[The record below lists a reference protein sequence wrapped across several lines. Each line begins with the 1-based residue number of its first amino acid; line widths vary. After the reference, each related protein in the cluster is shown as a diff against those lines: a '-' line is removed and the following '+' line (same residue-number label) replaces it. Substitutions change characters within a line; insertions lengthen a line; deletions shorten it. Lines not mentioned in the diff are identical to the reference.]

1 MILSFN
7 FEYSNKTFIF
17 MFLVLI
23 LLIKSSD
30 DDKKFLNK
38 IYKNNNKDD
47 KIISIL
53 KALFT
58 SVINR
63 IFYIFSFILY
73 KIEKYKMNS
82 NKKIIT
88 INIPNSI
95 VIDKKISYIKY
106 LKVVFL
112 IFICFLFTI
121 IIYTIKIY
129 NRYKLFFTAI
139 SFGFITLFFLNIY
152 LLHQKI
158 YKHHKLSLFLIIF
171 FNLSLYIYYLIT
183 ATIAKEIFNIFY
195 FVAFS
200 INYFIYQIIIEKYFI
215 SIYMIFFIESLMYF
229 ITAIIII
236 IITGNKTEVLK
247 INIIYC
253 FLNNLFYFTYQL
265 FILLNIYYFS
275 PIKCITA
282 DLLARNILI
291 ICYKLY
297 VFEYRNYFEKYSDL
311 IVITLNLFFILVYD
325 EILNINLYG
334 LDENIKKNIKIRQDI
349 DANSIVDVDTEQ

>member
-1 MILSFN
+1 
-7 FEYSNKTFIF
+7 

-23 LLIKSSD
+23 LIIKSLD
-30 DDKKFLNK
+30 DDEKFLNK
-38 IYKNNNKDD
+38 IYKNDKDNKDD
-47 KIISIL
+47 KKISIL

-73 KIEKYKMNS
+73 KIEKCEIKS
-82 NKKIIT
+82 NKKINN
-88 INIPNSI
+88 INKPNSI
-95 VIDKKISYIKY
+95 LINKKFSNLKY
-106 LKVVFL
+106 LKIVFL
-112 IFICFLFTI
+112 LFICFLFTT

-129 NRYKLFFTAI
+129 NKYILFFTAI
-139 SFGFITLFFLNIY
+139 SFGFITLFFLNIF
-152 LLHQKI
+152 LLHKKI
-158 YKHHKLSLFLIIF
+158 YKHHKLSLFLIIL

-183 ATIAKEIFNIFY
+183 ANLYKEIFNIFY

-229 ITAIIII
+229 MAAVVVIIDVVIN
-236 IITGNKTEVLK
+236 GGREEVLK

-291 ICYKLY
+291 IFYKIF
-297 VFEYRNYFEKYSDL
+297 VFKYRNNFEKYSDFIL
-311 IVITLNLFFILVYD
+311 IPLNLFLFLIYD
-325 EILNINLYG
+325 EILNINLCG
-334 LDENIKKNIKIRQDI
+334 LNENIKKNIKIRQEIDVSSFVIDDI
-349 DANSIVDVDTEQ
+349 EE